1 MLCLVEASGEY
12 DELQLIAADASLTAN
27 TAIPIET
34 EDLEKMNHLYI
45 CPFCDKTIN
54 DFKLYDL
61 HVQAHY
67 DDNSSFENQNDDSET
82 GKGPFINDVT
92 QI

>member
-1 MLCLVEASGEY
+1 MEEPGEN
-12 DELQLIAADASLTAN
+12 DEHQLIEPAENLMAN
-27 TAIPIET
+27 IPIET

-54 DFKLYDL
+54 DFELYDM
-61 HVQAHY
+61 HVQTHY
-67 DDNSSFENQNDDSET
+67 DDNSSSENQNDVSET

-92 QI
+92 KI